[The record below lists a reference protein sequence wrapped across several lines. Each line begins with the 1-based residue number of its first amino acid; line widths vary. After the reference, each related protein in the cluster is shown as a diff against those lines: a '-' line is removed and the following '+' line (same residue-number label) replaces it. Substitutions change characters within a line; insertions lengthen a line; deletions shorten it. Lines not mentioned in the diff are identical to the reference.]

1 MMPFVFADV
10 GESYIIKKVSGSP
23 ELKKHMKN
31 LGFVPG
37 AEITAV
43 TQTGGNWIVNI
54 KESRVA
60 VSEEMA
66 KKIFV

>member
-10 GESYIIKKVSGSP
+10 GERYIIKKVSGSP
-23 ELKKHMKN
+23 ELKKHMEN